1 MNTKS
6 RPAKNNYVPG
16 ASRQPRSVATLRAQ
30 MEDLARGERIKAR
43 RQALRLTQPA
53 VVDLLAKR
61 AGAQVV
67 TLRGYQTWEAGGGI
81 RWDNAKVLA
90 EVLDV
95 DPEKLMVGG
104 PYVDARETPD
114 PFATA
119 DSDLFARLDQLEAKI
134 DKASAERDDHVRELE
149 RLLNEQSQLLGTIQA
164 LIGTDGGTTLQDHL
178 VQMLRDAAAQAGP
191 RSGR

>member
-16 ASRQPRSVATLRAQ
+16 SSRQPRSVATLRAQ

-53 VVDLLAKR
+53 VVDLLTQK

-67 TLRGYQTWEAGGGI
+67 TLRGYQAWEAGGGI

-90 EVLDV
+90 DVLGV
-95 DPEKLMVGG
+95 DAEKLMVGG
-104 PYVDARETPD
+104 PYVDKGETPD
-114 PFATA
+114 PFPVTTEDRLGRLEEQLRAIQGTLEELVTQLATA
-119 DSDLFARLDQLEAKI
+119 GAPAPQGELGRRATGSAPNPATGREAPRR
-134 DKASAERDDHVRELE
+134 AGRATGRDT
-149 RLLNEQSQLLGTIQA
+149 S
-164 LIGTDGGTTLQDHL
+164 
-178 VQMLRDAAAQAGP
+178 
-191 RSGR
+191 